1 MQNFMLSLNSNTEY
15 KINRTCKDCKN
26 IDSFPLTKLEA
37 AFDLFD
43 SQKIWNTDCSK
54 CGSKNCQSTNWQGS
68 QLNQELLDIW
78 GNNLNLAFMK
88 QDEEILLA
96 ELDYFPMLLKA
107 IDEQTYLK
115 RKIDILIESICVLL
129 YDNTF
134 QSEEYTNEENE
145 LRQRIAEKV
154 RPELIKSKDKILEA
168 EQYIMDYIKDVVF
181 PEISIASNFRR

>member
-1 MQNFMLSLNSNTEY
+1 MLNLNNNTEY
-15 KINRTCKDCKN
+15 KIDRTCKDCKN

-43 SQKIWNTDCSK
+43 HQKIWNTNCSK
-54 CGSKNCQSTNWQGS
+54 CGSKNCESTSRQDP

-78 GNNLNLAFMK
+78 GNNLNLAFMD
-88 QDEEILLA
+88 QDEELFLA

-107 IDEQTYLK
+107 IDEQAYLK

-134 QSEEYTNEENE
+134 QSEEYTDEENE
-145 LRQRIAEKV
+145 QRQRIAEEV
-154 RPELIKSKDKILEA
+154 RPELIKRKDKIIKA
-168 EQYIMDYIKDVVF
+168 EGYIRDYVKEFVF
-181 PEISIASNFRR
+181 PQIGIASNTRY